1 MEWLCNIVNTLKA
14 TELFILKGLILC
26 HMNFTSGKK
35 KKKQRHHNV
44 FYKNIYTRER
54 ITYTIKKV
62 EKGQGLS
69 KADGKANATQHQFS
83 RGPSLA
89 CRWQGAGNCKAGL
102 LKPSTPGA
110 RTPSWLAA
118 FLPFPKKWYPPCF
131 FISYYPLV
139 NLLELSSRQHT
150 PCFIT
155 VLKF

>member
-1 MEWLCNIVNTLKA
+1 MPYEFHLR
-14 TELFILKGLILC
+14 E
-26 HMNFTSGKK
+26 K

-89 CRWQGAGNCKAGL
+89 CR
-102 LKPSTPGA
+102 
-110 RTPSWLAA
+110 
-118 FLPFPKKWYPPCF
+118 
-131 FISYYPLV
+131 
-139 NLLELSSRQHT
+139 
-150 PCFIT
+150 
-155 VLKF
+155 